1 MAKYIDLKN
10 RQPIFICPFVN
21 YIQIPV
27 FIIYK
32 LWTNNLEFVQNC
44 CSFIAVFLYPA
55 SQKEEKFILG
65 VLLGLKKEST
75 LDFTFSLCG
84 SSCKFCFSHLSI
96 SFPTYF
102 LTFPTVLETS
112 RSR

>member
-55 SQKEEKFILG
+55 SQKEEKFIR
-65 VLLGLKKEST
+65 LKKGKYVR
-75 LDFTFSLCG
+75 F
-84 SSCKFCFSHLSI
+84 
-96 SFPTYF
+96 YF
-102 LTFPTVLETS
+102 FFVWQFM
-112 RSR
+112 